1 MSETVKFTVMF
12 DRFFD
17 CLNVNNFTTGKHK
30 RKPFQNPYR
39 SPDDFR
45 LKVCVCVCVVLK
57 RYMYTRTCTY
67 TCACTCNSKH
77 THVHVYLCF
86 TPSVATRR
94 FPRLSARLGREC
106 VTENWLYREGE
117 RQNAIIC

>member
-12 DRFFD
+12 DHFFD
-17 CLNVNNFTTGKHK
+17 CHNMNNFTTGKHK

-45 LKVCVCVCVVLK
+45 LKVCVCVVLK
-57 RYMYTRTCTY
+57 RYMYTRTYTY

-77 THVHVYLCF
+77 THIHVYVSLCF
-86 TPSVATRR
+86 TPSVATR
-94 FPRLSARLGREC
+94 FPQLSARLGREC

>member
-1 MSETVKFTVMF
+1 MSETVKFTIMF

-45 LKVCVCVCVVLK
+45 LKVCLHAK
-57 RYMYTRTCTY
+57 NMH
-67 TCACTCNSKH
+67 TCACTCNS
-77 THVHVYLCF
+77 VHVCIY
-86 TPSVATRR
+86 
-94 FPRLSARLGREC
+94 
-106 VTENWLYREGE
+106 
-117 RQNAIIC
+117 I